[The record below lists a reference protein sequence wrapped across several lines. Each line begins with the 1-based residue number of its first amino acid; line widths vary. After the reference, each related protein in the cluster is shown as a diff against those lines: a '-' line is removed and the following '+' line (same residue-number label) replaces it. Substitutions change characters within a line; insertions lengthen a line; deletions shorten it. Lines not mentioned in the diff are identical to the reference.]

1 MKDVETRS
9 SVSSYE
15 LETLLPRRKD
25 KKVIGLM
32 TDELGEKV
40 MTEFAAVRP
49 KTGSY
54 LTDDDY
60 KIKKA
65 KNKKKVCHKM
75 KTYV

>member
-1 MKDVETRS
+1 
-9 SVSSYE
+9 
-15 LETLLPRRKD
+15 
-25 KKVIGLM
+25 M

-49 KTGSY
+49 KTSSY

-60 KIKKA
+60 KNKKA
-65 KNKKKVCHKM
+65 KNKKNVCHKM

>member
-1 MKDVETRS
+1 
-9 SVSSYE
+9 
-15 LETLLPRRKD
+15 
-25 KKVIGLM
+25 M

-54 LTDDDY
+54 VTDDDY
-60 KIKKA
+60 KNKKA
-65 KNKKKVCHKM
+65 KNKKNVCHKM

>member
-1 MKDVETRS
+1 
-9 SVSSYE
+9 
-15 LETLLPRRKD
+15 
-25 KKVIGLM
+25 M
-32 TDELGEKV
+32 TDELGENV

-65 KNKKKVCHKM
+65 KNKKMCVIK
-75 KTYV
+75 